1 MIYFSIVVASSDFAS
16 RVDEAN
22 PFFELKIFQF
32 SRKKK
37 PYWKQNLLLVV
48 NTIRS
53 ENESPTNW
61 CEAWY
66 VLYCSL
72 EVKESERREIIIDIY
87 GEKNRKQIII
97 TERQKGNKQ
106 ECARAGA
113 TLRLRFRCTLSWLSA
128 IASALV

>member
-1 MIYFSIVVASSDFAS
+1 MIYFSIVLASSDFAS
-16 RVDEAN
+16 RVDAAN
-22 PFFELKIFQF
+22 SFFELKIFNFQE
-32 SRKKK
+32 KK

-48 NTIRS
+48 NTIKS

-72 EVKESERREIIIDIY
+72 EVKKSERREIIIDIY
-87 GEKNRKQIII
+87 GEKSRKQIII

-113 TLRLRFRCTLSWLSA
+113 TLRLRFRCTLSWVSA
-128 IASALV
+128 IASALD